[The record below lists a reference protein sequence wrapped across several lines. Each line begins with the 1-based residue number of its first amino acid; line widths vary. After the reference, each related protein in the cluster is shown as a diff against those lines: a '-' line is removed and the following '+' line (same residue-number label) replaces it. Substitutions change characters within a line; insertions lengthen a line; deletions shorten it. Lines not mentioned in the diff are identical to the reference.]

1 MWPIGEVHFKDLC
14 RYLLVALRY
23 TTRTRMSRLY
33 HFFLILDTH
42 IMPISHFQNLSYTL
56 QNTLRSIPIMDE
68 MTFVDTYLG
77 HAGLHVRNV
86 SNNIYPQIP
95 SMAKVTR
102 GNGL

>member
-1 MWPIGEVHFKDLC
+1 
-14 RYLLVALRY
+14 
-23 TTRTRMSRLY
+23 MSRLY
-33 HFFLILDTH
+33 QFFFNFGYPYYAH
-42 IMPISHFQNLSYTL
+42 IPLLKSFLHSSKY
-56 QNTLRSIPIMDE
+56 TLRSITIMDE

-95 SMAKVTR
+95 NMAKVTR